1 MAAAM
6 AMLRMVGA
14 RRLLNY
20 KLALAGKDVRVIPT
34 STLQKAMKDMGN
46 NLWLGWG
53 YRWEPR
59 HTQRAYEIMKRDLV
73 DVYPPL
79 WWIKWT
85 KLKQNPYKAKGLPKL
100 RTWPA
105 AIDAFASSAYRSDI
119 ATSPAVA
126 AAMIARLATTS
137 TSAIPAWRRNEI
149 GDEGR

>member
-1 MAAAM
+1 MANGQRFEQLLRPIYEARSTIAWLVAAVWMALCALVINATTITLLSSAGLAAAM

-73 DVYPPL
+73 DVYP
-79 WWIKWT
+79 WWRG
-85 KLKQNPYKAKGLPKL
+85 A
-100 RTWPA
+100 
-105 AIDAFASSAYRSDI
+105 
-119 ATSPAVA
+119 
-126 AAMIARLATTS
+126 
-137 TSAIPAWRRNEI
+137 
-149 GDEGR
+149 